1 MLFDVEKYHGL
12 LSELGPNVALV
23 PVSKTKSTAAIM
35 EAYHIGVREFGE
47 NYVQELREK
56 QPLLP
61 SDIRWHF
68 IGHLQSNKVKYLAPF
83 IYMIQSVDSASLLS
97 EIDKQARKCQRQIK
111 VLLQVHV
118 AQEETKFGWNPQEL
132 AAYLKEGEW
141 KTFSNISIE
150 GVMGMASFVENM
162 DQVKAEFDQIYQ
174 CFEQLNKE
182 IFFEHPMTVVSM
194 GMSGDWSLAI
204 QSGSTLVRVGSA
216 LFGARN

>member
-1 MLFDVEKYHGL
+1 
-12 LSELGPNVALV
+12 
-23 PVSKTKSTAAIM
+23 
-35 EAYHIGVREFGE
+35 
-47 NYVQELREK
+47 
-56 QPLLP
+56 
-61 SDIRWHF
+61 
-68 IGHLQSNKVKYLAPF
+68 
-83 IYMIQSVDSASLLS
+83 MIQSVDSASLLS